1 MKRLRRSQVC
11 TTSIVLVC
19 GLAGFGNGVSLA
31 QRASVQGGAKIEV
44 DAAQTLGT
52 VSKELFGQNIE
63 YEHGTFSG
71 GEQNAD
77 HAHGLHMGGLWA
89 EMLRDR
95 KFEEGDLDR
104 DGVANAW
111 VPWSVLPAL

>member
-1 MKRLRRSQVC
+1 M
-11 TTSIVLVC
+11 
-19 GLAGFGNGVSLA
+19 
-31 QRASVQGGAKIEV
+31 
-44 DAAQTLGT
+44 TLGT

-77 HAHGLHMGGLWA
+77 HAHGLHMGALWA

-95 KFEEGDLDR
+95 KFAKGGPIIGMASPTRVGPLERLTGTVR
-104 DGVANAW
+104 I
-111 VPWSVLPAL
+111 WSME